1 MAREG
6 MAPDD
11 IVAALHDLTGRVE
24 ASFIL
29 DRLDY
34 MKKGGR
40 CSTVTLLGANLLRLR
55 PCIEVRDGKMGV
67 GKKYRGSFDK
77 CVCEYITD
85 NWKPQRSETAPRV
98 HHALRRVGGI
108 GAKGC
113 GNCAKVTAV

>member
-11 IVAALHDLTGRVE
+11 IVAALHDLTDRVE

-40 CSTVTLLGANLLRLR
+40 CSAVTLLGANLLRLR

-67 GKKYRGSFDK
+67 GKNTAAALTNASASISPIKL
-77 CVCEYITD
+77 
-85 NWKPQRSETAPRV
+85 ETAAIWNCAACSSRT
-98 HHALRRVGGI
+98 RRVGRN

>member
-1 MAREG
+1 
-6 MAPDD
+6 
-11 IVAALHDLTGRVE
+11 
-24 ASFIL
+24 
-29 DRLDY
+29 

-40 CSTVTLLGANLLRLR
+40 CSAVTLLGANLLRLR

-77 CVCEYITD
+77 CVCEYIAD
-85 NWKPQRSETAPRV
+85 KIGNRSD
-98 HHALRRVGGI
+98 HALRRVGGI